1 MSVGIRS
8 NAIFAESGETLN
20 IEDSSETLDGL
31 VHRVAHVLILADM
44 RTDKSSGVT
53 CCFDV
58 K

>member
-8 NAIFAESGETLN
+8 NAIFAESGETLK
-20 IEDSSETLDGL
+20 IEYSSKTLDAL

-44 RTDKSSGVT
+44 RTDKNGGLT